1 MAKTLIKK
9 KYIFLGDCDSINI
22 EIICKSYPLLKNKI
36 KYIIIG
42 NLEDLQKY
50 LKKIKINI
58 KIKEIID
65 PYDFNK
71 VDVNYLNIYNVNNI
85 SIEKYKNLLN
95 QIKIA
100 NMISNKTSLDLIT
113 MPIDKSLFKKKIK
126 FIGMTEYLAEI
137 NKQKTIML
145 LYGDNFSV
153 VPLTTH
159 INLKNVHFYI
169 TIKKLKFTLSFLL
182 KLIKE
187 KKYGLKFNL
196 IKFLCY
202 NPHCGENKTIG
213 NEDEII
219 KRSLSLFRNIKGPF
233 SADSSFS
240 KLKKNTLFISTYHD
254 QVLIPFKALNAKM
267 INITLGLNYRRLSP
281 AHGTAKDIKFKNKA
295 NINSYIEC
303 MKI

>member
-1 MAKTLIKK
+1 MEKTLIKK

-50 LKKIKINI
+50 LKKIKTNI

-71 VDVNYLNIYNVNNI
+71 VDANYLNIYNVNNI
-85 SIEKYKNLLN
+85 SIEKFKNLLN

-100 NMISNKTSLDLIT
+100 NIISNKTGLDLIT

-254 QVLIPFKALNAKM
+254 QVLIPFKALNTKM

>member
-42 NLEDLQKY
+42 NIEDLQKY
-50 LKKIKINI
+50 LKKIKTNI

-65 PYDFNK
+65 PYDFHE
-71 VDVNYLNIYNVNNI
+71 VDVNYLNIYNVNNV
-85 SIEKYKNLLN
+85 SNEKYKNLLN

-100 NMISNKTSLDLIT
+100 NIISNKTGLDLIT

-153 VPLTTH
+153 IPLTTH

-202 NPHCGENKTIG
+202 NPHCGENKTVG

-254 QVLIPFKALNAKM
+254 QVLIPFKALNTKM
-267 INITLGLNYRRLSP
+267 INITLGLKYRRLSP

>member
-85 SIEKYKNLLN
+85 SIEKFKNLLN